1 MSLSLKWCKTIT
13 GKVSCL
19 PSKSTWVI
27 LDSMV
32 RGFTSEMGRKDV
44 VFIRPQETVRFI
56 AKFDN
61 FSDSITPYM
70 YHCHLLTHEDG
81 GMMGQFVV
89 VENLEVADIFTPNR
103 IKFTLYPN
111 PASDYLNINFN
122 KIVNLES
129 ISIYDVRGAR
139 VYFEEYFEP
148 AREYKLNYDL
158 SAGYY
163 RVHVNADTEHFIK
176 KLLINNWGKLHPYY

>member
-1 MSLSLKWCKTIT
+1 
-13 GKVSCL
+13 VQFN
-19 PSKSTWVI
+19 I
-27 LDSMV
+27 LDRNGV
-32 RGFTSEMGRKDV
+32 APTASEMGRKDV

-176 KLLINNWGKLHPYY
+176 KLLINN